1 MESKPSPDPSNAA
14 ASAGERRLARL
25 VVPAPSA
32 YEPHQRIDWMHDPP
46 SPADVYQG
54 ATETTTAPVVVLV
67 SQTRELGL
75 PLDPD
80 GCCG

>member
-1 MESKPSPDPSNAA
+1 MESNTSPVPSNAA

-46 SPADVYQG
+46 SPADVDQSAAENDDG
-54 ATETTTAPVVVLV
+54 GRRGP
-67 SQTRELGL
+67 RL
-75 PLDPD
+75 PDA
-80 GCCG
+80 